1 MNGRSRGIRRRSLR
15 TSRGIRRDHNLSSSG
30 LSGFFDVV
38 VTGRDVRN
46 GKLVPDI
53 FLLAAEKIGVPPNEC
68 VVFED
73 SFNGIR
79 AAHAA
84 GATAIMIPD
93 RARPTPEI
101 LELCTVYASLNDALR
116 CLQRDVL

>member
-1 MNGRSRGIRRRSLR
+1 MASSQGSSTPASAIIPAAASPP
-15 TSRGIRRDHNLSSSG
+15 TSSD

-38 VTGRDVRN
+38 VTGRNVRN

-84 GATAIMIPD
+84 GAKPRLA
-93 RARPTPEI
+93 
-101 LELCTVYASLNDALR
+101 
-116 CLQRDVL
+116 

>member
-1 MNGRSRGIRRRSLR
+1 MFAALAVVLWRKFAGDRSVNGR
-15 TSRGIRRDHNLSSSG
+15 SRGIRRDHNLSSSG

-84 GATAIMIPD
+84 GAKPRLA
-93 RARPTPEI
+93 
-101 LELCTVYASLNDALR
+101 
-116 CLQRDVL
+116 

>member
-1 MNGRSRGIRRRSLR
+1 MNGR
-15 TSRGIRRDHNLSSSG
+15 SRGIRRDHNLSSSG

-84 GATAIMIPD
+84 GAKPRLA
-93 RARPTPEI
+93 
-101 LELCTVYASLNDALR
+101 
-116 CLQRDVL
+116 